1 MTDIKNHGSN
11 KASYSHGPIEPMY
24 SEVPTH
30 LINNLI
36 DKNNALE
43 KLVTELKAKIEDLE
57 NELIEISEKE
67 E

>member
-1 MTDIKNHGSN
+1 
-11 KASYSHGPIEPMY
+11 MY